1 MPINIV
7 TSMKEMAGGNP
18 GKGSSNRPSAS
29 SSASHHRKSN
39 RESGPNNTE
48 SAPSKP
54 SPSKPPSNT
63 KPSPSSRHKPSPLN
77 PNPIHSPHPRPE
89 NFAPPPPPAYGF
101 HMLDRR
107 TIVLADGSVRS
118 YFALPP
124 DYQDFAP
131 PLPRPPMR
139 PQGPEPWLGFDRQF
153 PPGRPIPGAD
163 DRFRQQNQDYWNSL
177 GPEGSRK
184 RKYGDERDLR
194 EGGEVNDE
202 FARQRQ
208 QLLQYGNT
216 ISNSNGSHMAGP
228 SSRVH
233 LDEMRPAKYM
243 RPEGDYRNLQGRHSE
258 IDPAKFKSA
267 FLNFIRLINENSN
280 QKKKYLAD
288 GKQGSLQCLACGRSS
303 KDFPDMHSLIMHT
316 YNPEKSTF
324 DQLPD
329 HLGLHKALCILMS
342 WNYMMPPDNSRAY
355 QRLSPQEAGA
365 DRDDLI
371 MWPPHV
377 IIQNTIIG
385 KGRDGRM
392 EGLGNKAMDMKLR
405 DFGFTTGK
413 SKAMFGREGHMGITV
428 VKFAGDHSGL
438 KDAIKLADFFER
450 QNHGRASWASVQSLS
465 RLGKDEDK
473 DPNFVKFD
481 KKTGQK
487 ERVLYGYLG
496 TVFDLDSLD
505 FDTRKK
511 VTVESKREKANVTN

>member
-1 MPINIV
+1 
-7 TSMKEMAGGNP
+7 MAGGNP
-18 GKGSSNRPSAS
+18 VKGSSNKPSAS

-39 RESGPNNTE
+39 RESGPNNTA

-54 SPSKPPSNT
+54 SPSKPPSNS
-63 KPSPSSRHKPSPLN
+63 KPSPSSRHKPSPKLN
-77 PNPIHSPHPRPE
+77 PNPIPSPHPRPE
-89 NFAPPPPPAYGF
+89 NFAPPPLPPPPPAYGF

-107 TIVLADGSVRS
+107 TIILADGSARS

-124 DYQDFAP
+124 DYQDFPP

-139 PQGPEPWLGFDRQF
+139 PHGPEPWLGFDRQF
-153 PPGRPIPGAD
+153 PPGRPIPGGD
-163 DRFRQQNQDYWNSL
+163 DQYRQQNQDYWNSL

-184 RKYGDERDLR
+184 RKFGDERDGR
-194 EGGEVNDE
+194 EVGEINDE

-208 QLLQYGNT
+208 QLLQYGNM
-216 ISNSNGSHMAGP
+216 ISSSNGSHMAGP
-228 SSRVH
+228 SNRVQ
-233 LDEMRPAKYM
+233 LDETRAPKYM
-243 RPEGDYRNLQGRHSE
+243 RPEGEYRNLQGRHNE

-267 FLNFIRLINENSN
+267 FMNFIRLINENSN

-288 GKQGSLQCLACGRSS
+288 GKQGSVQCLACGRSS
-303 KDFPDMHSLIMHT
+303 KEFPDMHSLIMHT
-316 YNPEKSTF
+316 YNQEKEVAE
-324 DQLPD
+324 

-342 WNYMMPPDNSRAY
+342 WNHMMPPDNSRSY
-355 QRLSPQEAGA
+355 QRLSGQQAGA

-377 IIQNTIIG
+377 IIQNTITG

-405 DFGFTTGK
+405 DLGFTTGK
-413 SKAMFGREGHMGITV
+413 SKAMFGREGHLGITV
-428 VKFAGDHSGL
+428 VKFGGDHSGL
-438 KDAIKLADFFER
+438 KDAMRLADFFER
-450 QNHGRASWASVQSLS
+450 QKHGRGSWASLRSGS
-465 RLGKDEDK
+465 GSGRDEDK

-481 KKTGQK
+481 NKTGEK

-505 FDTRKK
+505 FDTKKK
-511 VTVESKREKANVTN
+511 VTIESKREKAQQPHPNPNPNPTT